1 MKFKLLI
8 IQLCVIV
15 FILAI
20 LFFSVTWI
28 NIHLQNRIDSFKE
41 AMVLTISFLGPV
53 STIFAAIVATFLFN
67 DWKEQHNK
75 TVIANEAKTAFNLIC
90 DERHLLNDLKRKL
103 PNFKNQEPKIYF
115 TVNDDEAH
123 NIFKDLLANLE
134 ESRSKLYEFVKL
146 IEGKSIFNEI
156 SAYRDEIQ
164 NLNKKII
171 NWREAIKNCDEVYD
185 EYESSLQNIINLN
198 NTILESLRAF
208 ILYEIEAS

>member
-1 MKFKLLI
+1 
-8 IQLCVIV
+8 
-15 FILAI
+15 
-20 LFFSVTWI
+20 
-28 NIHLQNRIDSFKE
+28 
-41 AMVLTISFLGPV
+41 MVLTISFLGPV

-134 ESRSKLYEFVKL
+134 ESRSKLYEFVRL

-171 NWREAIKNCDEVYD
+171 NWREAIKNYDEVYD